1 MLVSL
6 KWLKDYVDIK
16 ITAEEL
22 AEKLTMAGL
31 EVDEIKTIRPSF
43 SGVVVAKII
52 SVQPHPNADKLSL
65 CDITDNSQTYRVVC
79 GAKNIKAG
87 DIVPLAKIG
96 ATIPGGYTIKS
107 SILRGEKSDGMLC
120 SEAELETGDDSSGI
134 WQLPADLTLGASLEI
149 ALDLGDT
156 VLDVGIT
163 PNRSD
168 CLSMIG
174 IAREIAAI
182 TGEKIKIPVGRI
194 KESIE
199 EISSHTSVTIIDADL
214 CPRYTARLIKNV
226 KVGPSPAWM
235 KTRLEAAGLR
245 SINNIVDVTNFVML
259 EMGQP
264 LHAFDFRFL
273 EQGKIIVRK
282 SMDDEEFTSLDG
294 KTRKLPADTLLICDG
309 VKPVAIGGIMGGLN
323 SEVKDDTQV
332 VLLESAYFNPVS
344 IRRSAR
350 KLSMPTDASF
360 RFERGIDP
368 EGVIRSLNRAAQL
381 IADLSGGNVC
391 KNCID
396 EYPQKIPVAK
406 DIPLRLSRISQLTGI
421 AIDAK
426 EVIEILQSIG
436 MAVGKAGTDG
446 KDNYLVTPPTFRVD
460 IKREID
466 LIEEVI
472 RIYGYDRVPVT
483 LPSVAVVEM
492 PPNPRL
498 DLENKIR
505 HILIGTGYSEVVN
518 YSFVTPGSVDYL
530 CLPEV
535 DERRHL
541 VRIKNPLGE
550 DQSVMRTTMVFGL
563 LDAMK
568 KNNNN
573 GSFDLKIFE
582 IGRIFINRKA
592 AELPE
597 EKNMLAGLLTGVTA
611 DDLWGNKVNADFYD
625 LKGCLEN
632 IFYDLKLTNCRYDSS
647 ISEPFLH
654 PGKSCGIYAGE
665 LLVGH
670 LGQVHPDVLEWM
682 DLRNIAYVFEI
693 NLDILASQVN
703 NVIRYKEISKFPAV
717 TRDVAFLIPADM
729 ETSSMID
736 IVLRQQEEL
745 LENVAIFDIYAG
757 KGIPEGMKSLGL
769 RFSYRAPDRTLTDV
783 EVNSIHEKNVQNTV
797 GLTGAIIR
805 GE

>member
-6 KWLKDYVDIK
+6 KWLKDYVDINV
-16 ITAEEL
+16 TAEEL
-22 AEKLTMAGL
+22 AGKLTMAGL

-43 SGVVVAKII
+43 SGVVAAKII
-52 SVQPHPNADKLSL
+52 SVKPHPAADKLSL
-65 CDITDNSQTYRVVC
+65 CDVTDGSQTYRVVC

-87 DIVPLAKIG
+87 DIVPLAKVG

-107 SILRGEKSDGMLC
+107 SVLRGEKSDGMLC
-120 SEAELETGDDSSGI
+120 SEDELETGDNSSGI
-134 WQLPADLTLGASLEI
+134 WQLPENLTLGVPLET
-149 ALDLGDT
+149 ALDLSDT
-156 VLDVGIT
+156 VLDVSIT
-163 PNRSD
+163 PNRAD

-174 IAREIAAI
+174 IAREVAAI
-182 TGEKIKIPVGRI
+182 TGEKIKIPVGLI
-194 KESIE
+194 KEIIE
-199 EISSHTSVTIIDADL
+199 DISLHTSVTIIDADL
-214 CPRYTARLIKNV
+214 CPRYTARLLINV
-226 KVGPSPAWM
+226 KVGSSPAWM
-235 KTRLEAAGLR
+235 KTRLESAGLR
-245 SINNIVDVTNFVML
+245 SINNVVDVTNFVML

-282 SMDDEEFTSLDG
+282 SRDDEEFTSLDG
-294 KTRKLPADTLLICDG
+294 KIRKLPADTLLICDG

-323 SEVKDDTQV
+323 SEVKDDTQI

-350 KLSMPTDASF
+350 KLAMPTDASF

-368 EGVIRSLNRAAQL
+368 EGVIRALNRAAQL
-381 IADLSGGNVC
+381 IADLSGGNIY

-396 EYPQKIPVAK
+396 EYPQKVPAVK
-406 DIPLRLSRISQLTGI
+406 DIPLRLSRISQLTGT

-426 EVIEILQSIG
+426 EVIKILQSIG
-436 MAVGKAGTDG
+436 MTVGNAG
-446 KDNYLVTPPTFRVD
+446 KDYYLVTPPTFRVD

-483 LPSVAVVEM
+483 LPNVAVVEM
-492 PPNPRL
+492 ASNPRM
-498 DLENKIR
+498 DLEEKIR

-518 YSFVTPGSVDYL
+518 YSFVTPESVNYL
-530 CLPEV
+530 CLPKN
-535 DERRHL
+535 DERRRL
-541 VRIKNPLGE
+541 VRIKNPLVE

-573 GSFDLKIFE
+573 GSLDLKIFE
-582 IGRIFINRKA
+582 MGRVFIDRERE
-592 AELPE
+592 ELPE
-597 EKNMLAGLLTGVTA
+597 EKNMLACLLTGVMT
-611 DDLWGNKVNADFYD
+611 DNLWGNKVNADFYD

-632 IFYDLKLTNCRYDSS
+632 IFYDFKLTNCHYRSS

-654 PGKSCGIYAGE
+654 PGKSCGIYIGE
-665 LLVGH
+665 LLAGYM
-670 LGQVHPDVLEWM
+670 GQVHPDTLERM
-682 DLRNIAYVFEI
+682 DLRNCACVFEI
-693 NLDILASQVN
+693 NLDILANQVN
-703 NVIRYKEISKFPAV
+703 NLIHYKEISKFPAV
-717 TRDVAFLIPADM
+717 TRDVAFLIPAEM
-729 ETSSMID
+729 ETNYMID
-736 IVLRQQEEL
+736 IVLRQNEEL
-745 LENVAIFDIYAG
+745 LENVVIFDIYAG
-757 KGIPEGMKSLGL
+757 KGISEGMKSLGL

-783 EVNSIHEKNVQNTV
+783 EVNNIHDKIVQNTV
-797 GLTGAIIR
+797 GLTGAKIR

>member
-6 KWLKDYVDIK
+6 KWLKDYVNINV
-16 ITAEEL
+16 TAEEL

-43 SGVVVAKII
+43 SGVVAAKII
-52 SVQPHPNADKLSL
+52 SVKPHPAADKLSL
-65 CDITDNSQTYRVVC
+65 CDVTDGSQTYRVVC

-87 DIVPLAKIG
+87 DIVPLAKVG

-107 SILRGEKSDGMLC
+107 SVLRGEKSDGMLC
-120 SEAELETGDDSSGI
+120 SEAELETGDNSLGI
-134 WQLPADLTLGASLEI
+134 WQLPENLTLGVPLET
-149 ALDLGDT
+149 ALDLSDT
-156 VLDVGIT
+156 VLDVSIT
-163 PNRSD
+163 PNRAD

-174 IAREIAAI
+174 IAREVAAI
-182 TGEKIKIPVGRI
+182 TGEKIKIPVGLI
-194 KESIE
+194 KEIIE
-199 EISSHTSVTIIDADL
+199 DISLHTSVTIIDADL
-214 CPRYTARLIKNV
+214 CPRYTARLLINV
-226 KVGPSPAWM
+226 KVGSSPAWM
-235 KTRLEAAGLR
+235 KTRLESAGLR
-245 SINNIVDVTNFVML
+245 SINNVVDVTNFVML

-282 SMDDEEFTSLDG
+282 SRDDEEFTSLDG
-294 KTRKLPADTLLICDG
+294 KIRKLPADTLLICDG

-323 SEVKDDTQV
+323 SEVKDDTQI

-350 KLSMPTDASF
+350 KLAMPTDASF

-368 EGVIRSLNRAAQL
+368 EGVIRALNRAAQL
-381 IADLSGGNVC
+381 IADLSGGNIY

-396 EYPQKIPVAK
+396 EYPQKVPAVK
-406 DIPLRLSRISQLTGI
+406 DIPLRLSRISQLTGT

-426 EVIEILQSIG
+426 EVIKILQSIG
-436 MAVGKAGTDG
+436 MTVGNAG
-446 KDNYLVTPPTFRVD
+446 KDYYLVTPPTFRVD

-483 LPSVAVVEM
+483 LPNVAVVEM
-492 PPNPRL
+492 ASNPRM
-498 DLENKIR
+498 DLEEKIR

-518 YSFVTPGSVDYL
+518 YSFVTPESVNYL
-530 CLPEV
+530 CLPKN
-535 DERRHL
+535 DERRRL
-541 VRIKNPLGE
+541 VRIKNPLVE

-573 GSFDLKIFE
+573 GSLDLKIFE
-582 IGRIFINRKA
+582 MGRVFIDRERE
-592 AELPE
+592 ELPE
-597 EKNMLAGLLTGVTA
+597 EKNMLACLLTGVMT
-611 DDLWGNKVNADFYD
+611 DNLWGNKVNADFYD

-632 IFYDLKLTNCRYDSS
+632 IFYDFKLTNCHYRSS

-654 PGKSCGIYAGE
+654 PGKSCGIYIGE
-665 LLVGH
+665 LLAGYM
-670 LGQVHPDVLEWM
+670 GQVHPDTLERM
-682 DLRNIAYVFEI
+682 DLRNCACVFEI
-693 NLDILASQVN
+693 NLDILANQVN
-703 NVIRYKEISKFPAV
+703 NLIHYKEISKFPAV
-717 TRDVAFLIPADM
+717 TRDVAFLIPAEM
-729 ETSSMID
+729 ETNYMID
-736 IVLRQQEEL
+736 IVLRQNEEL
-745 LENVAIFDIYAG
+745 LENVVIFDIYAG
-757 KGIPEGMKSLGL
+757 KGISEGMKSLGL

-783 EVNSIHEKNVQNTV
+783 EVNNIHDKIVQNTV
-797 GLTGAIIR
+797 GLTGAKIR